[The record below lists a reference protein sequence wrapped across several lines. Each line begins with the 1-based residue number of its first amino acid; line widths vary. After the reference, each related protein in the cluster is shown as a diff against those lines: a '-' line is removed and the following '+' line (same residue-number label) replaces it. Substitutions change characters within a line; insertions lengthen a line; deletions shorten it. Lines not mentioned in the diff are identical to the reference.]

1 MSNRIGADE
10 YDAVAM
16 GTREM
21 REAGV
26 RWHDELFRIPNHFN
40 DRIDMARAAYDK
52 YAEADGTSVID
63 FALDV
68 LLFVQSEH
76 DSDAAL
82 LKRLTKQAGREW
94 RENARRNC
102 RNVDRFCAIRTGH
115 RFATNNSSS

>member
-1 MSNRIGADE
+1 MMPLQWAHERCGKPACD
-10 YDAVAM
+10 
-16 GTREM
+16 GTTNCS
-21 REAGV
+21 G
-26 RWHDELFRIPNHFN
+26 FPTIN
-40 DRIDMARAAYDK
+40 DRIDMARAAYDE

-102 RNVDRFCAIRTGH
+102 RNVDRFCA
-115 RFATNNSSS
+115 